1 MARTILVVVA
11 ISLSIS
17 TNVALAEGGPDLGR
31 PSADRGARQI
41 PMATGGPVLTDTD
54 ARARLQ
60 ADGYRAIAD
69 LSRSNDGAWRGTAI
83 RGAVKVSV
91 TVDPQ
96 GRIFVQ

>member
-1 MARTILVVVA
+1 
-11 ISLSIS
+11 
-17 TNVALAEGGPDLGR
+17 
-31 PSADRGARQI
+31 
-41 PMATGGPVLTDTD
+41 
-54 ARARLQ
+54 LQ